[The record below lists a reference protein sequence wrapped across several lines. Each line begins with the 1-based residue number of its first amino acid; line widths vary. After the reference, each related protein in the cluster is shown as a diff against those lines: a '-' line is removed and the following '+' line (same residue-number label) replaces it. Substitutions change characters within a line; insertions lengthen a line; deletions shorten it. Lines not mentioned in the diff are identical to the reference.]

1 MATTVTPATL
11 TVTLTESIT
20 LNGVD
25 HGGTNSFTFSS
36 INEVYKRIVTI
47 PASNDTTIA
56 EFQTSAHT
64 SNNAI
69 DLEDVRYIRV
79 TNLDD
84 TNPVTLSLQVAGGEG
99 GTANMSTSVLL
110 EAGKNFVLGTVHD
123 GIALDD
129 DAASIV
135 ASLNDL
141 ESILVDSGSNAVDLE
156 IFVASV

>member
-1 MATTVTPATL
+1 M
-11 TVTLTESIT
+11 
-20 LNGVD
+20 
-25 HGGTNSFTFSS
+25 
-36 INEVYKRIVTI
+36 YKRIVTI

>member
-25 HGGTNSFTFSS
+25 HGGTNSFTVSS